1 MKTRQIQFIF
11 RKLFQQFRFE
21 SVLIYTYKSHLDKV
35 RKAVEA
41 IKPDMKIAYDY
52 FFGSRGTNQYQ
63 DCEAV
68 VIFGSAYPDINELI
82 AKENAQN
89 AVELSKHKVD
99 GVYQDP
105 RLVQAIEETQHHEI
119 KQCIH
124 RVRPTNNS
132 RKAFLFCSDFAI
144 DGLEIN
150 QKIQAKEWP
159 GEALSEERLDDFQIY
174 TELVEDVVE
183 KLGFYAPYFQSN
195 LPLMKQLVQDQD
207 LINKMECL
215 IQTSKYGKSFSVGK
229 GGGKYRKDL
238 KLIADNLNSGQ
249 AKMKIFNNWKYQS
262 WTNIYCLLPAKDKLL
277 DF

>member
-105 RLVQAIEETQHHEI
+105 RLVQAIEETDF
-119 KQCIH
+119 
-124 RVRPTNNS
+124 NS
-132 RKAFLFCSDFAI
+132 FAQSDTVMGRTI
-144 DGLEIN
+144 SSLIN
-150 QKIQAKEWP
+150 LNWTEEQAKERASKMA
-159 GEALSEERLDDFQIY
+159 ETI
-174 TELVEDVVE
+174 
-183 KLGFYAPYFQSN
+183 QSV
-195 LPLMKQLVQDQD
+195 L
-207 LINKMECL
+207 
-215 IQTSKYGKSFSVGK
+215 
-229 GGGKYRKDL
+229 
-238 KLIADNLNSGQ
+238 
-249 AKMKIFNNWKYQS
+249 
-262 WTNIYCLLPAKDKLL
+262 
-277 DF
+277 